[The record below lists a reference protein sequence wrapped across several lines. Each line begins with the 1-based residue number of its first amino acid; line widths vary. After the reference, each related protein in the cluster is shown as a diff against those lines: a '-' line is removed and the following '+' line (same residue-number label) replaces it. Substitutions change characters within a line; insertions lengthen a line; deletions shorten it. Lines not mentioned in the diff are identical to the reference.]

1 MSEAVV
7 ANRYADALFQLA
19 DENNNA
25 ETLITELAVVKDAFQ
40 ANKKLIQILNHPKI
54 SESDKM
60 NMIDEVFGE
69 CRKDIIHTIKLL
81 VTRHRIENIIEI
93 INQVTEIYNEANGI
107 AVANVYSVRELTET
121 ERENIA
127 NSLKQQLKK
136 KEVKLNNKIDP
147 SVLGGL
153 KIRVGNTIYDG
164 TISGKLNQM
173 RHNIGTSA
181 I

>member
-1 MSEAVV
+1 
-7 ANRYADALFQLA
+7 NRYADALFQLA

-81 VTRHRIENIIEI
+81 VKRNRIEKI

-136 KEVKLNNKIDP
+136 KEVKLNNIIDP

>member
-1 MSEAVV
+1 
-7 ANRYADALFQLA
+7 
-19 DENNNA
+19 
-25 ETLITELAVVKDAFQ
+25 
-40 ANKKLIQILNHPKI
+40 KKLIQILNHPKI

-93 INQVTEIYNEANGI
+93 INQVTEIYNEANEI
-107 AVANVYSVRELTET
+107 AVANVYYVRELTET
-121 ERENIA
+121 E
-127 NSLKQQLKK
+127 QVKK
-136 KEVKLNNKIDP
+136 KEVKLNNIIDP

>member
-25 ETLITELAVVKDAFQ
+25 ETMITELAVVKDAYQ
-40 ANKKLIQILNHPKI
+40 ANTKMIQIMKQQKI
-54 SESDKM
+54 TKSDKI
-60 NMIDEVFGE
+60 NMIYEVFGE
-69 CRKDIIHTIKLL
+69 CIKDIIHTIKLL

-127 NSLKQQLKK
+127 NSL
-136 KEVKLNNKIDP
+136 
-147 SVLGGL
+147 
-153 KIRVGNTIYDG
+153 
-164 TISGKLNQM
+164 
-173 RHNIGTSA
+173 
-181 I
+181 

>member
-54 SESDKM
+54 SESDIM
-60 NMIDEVFGE
+60 NMIDVVMSV
-69 CRKDIIHTIKLL
+69 CRRDIIDTIKLL
-81 VTRHRIENIIEI
+81 VTRQSIEKITEI
-93 INQVTEIYNEANGI
+93 INQVTENYNEANGI

-136 KEVKLNNKIDP
+136 KEVKLNNIIDP

-153 KIRVGNTIYDG
+153 KIRVG
-164 TISGKLNQM
+164 
-173 RHNIGTSA
+173 
-181 I
+181 

>member
-1 MSEAVV
+1 
-7 ANRYADALFQLA
+7 
-19 DENNNA
+19 
-25 ETLITELAVVKDAFQ
+25 AVVKDAFQ

-93 INQVTEIYNEANGI
+93 INQVTEIYNQANEI

-121 ERENIA
+121 ERENITDA
-127 NSLKQQLKK
+127 LKERIMK
-136 KEVKLNNKIDP
+136 KEVKLDNIIDL
-147 SVLGGL
+147 SVLGGV

-173 RHNIGTSA
+173 SH
-181 I
+181 

>member
-1 MSEAVV
+1 SRRRAMSEAVV
-7 ANRYADALFQLA
+7 ANRYADALFQIA

-25 ETLITELAVVKDAFQ
+25 ETLITELAVVKDAFK

-127 NSLKQQLKK
+127 NSLKQQ
-136 KEVKLNNKIDP
+136 
-147 SVLGGL
+147 
-153 KIRVGNTIYDG
+153 
-164 TISGKLNQM
+164 
-173 RHNIGTSA
+173 
-181 I
+181 

>member
-1 MSEAVV
+1 M
-7 ANRYADALFQLA
+7 
-19 DENNNA
+19 
-25 ETLITELAVVKDAFQ
+25 
-40 ANKKLIQILNHPKI
+40 
-54 SESDKM
+54 
-60 NMIDEVFGE
+60 
-69 CRKDIIHTIKLL
+69 
-81 VTRHRIENIIEI
+81 
-93 INQVTEIYNEANGI
+93 TEIYNEANGI